1 MRQTIKIIV
10 SGAAMA
16 LLVFQHGCKDT
27 GTEPVFPKNP
37 REYTWTVDT
46 LIAHPDAIQ
55 TWMWDIYGT
64 SPQNV
69 YVVGHTDWTG
79 VNGNGIMWRYDGTRW
94 SIVNQGFREISLN
107 SITGFGPSNIYAAGS
122 KGSDALILH
131 FNGTSWTQ
139 TILPGYGLFTI
150 RGSSPSNIWAGGWG
164 GTVFRFDGAQWI
176 RVSADERLNFKDFA
190 VTNQK
195 TYAIAYRVDEQP
207 HDTLWYYSLCWNGQQ
222 WDTLD
227 VWLNSGA
234 NTPTFGAQSLSVI
247 DGELYSAGTPFPH
260 GTGLFKLVG
269 GKWIDIH
276 GNIRVAKVFGMSN
289 ESFFGVGSS
298 GKVYHFNGSNWYQ
311 FEQFKSNEFDFW
323 SGWTDGR
330 EAFIVGHN
338 FRKSIVLHGR

>member
-1 MRQTIKIIV
+1 MRYGIPAVAAIV
-10 SGAAMA
+10 MVAV
-16 LLVFQHGCKDT
+16 VFQHGCKDK
-27 GTEPVFPKNP
+27 GTEPVPPKNP

-69 YVVGHTDWTG
+69 CVVGHTDWTG

-94 SIVNQGFREISLN
+94 SIVNQGFRDISLN

-139 TILPGYGLFTI
+139 TILPGYGLFAI

-207 HDTLWYYSLCWNGQQ
+207 QDTIWYYSLSWNGQQ

-227 VWLNSGA
+227 VWLDLSLYPSA
-234 NTPTFGAQSLSVI
+234 ATFGAQSLSII
-247 DGELYSAGTPFPH
+247 DSELYSAG
-260 GTGLFKLVG
+260 GGLFRLEL
-269 GKWIDIH
+269 
-276 GNIRVAKVFGMSN
+276 GNWFKVLGNAKVAKVFGTSKNNMLA
-289 ESFFGVGSS
+289 VGTS
-298 GKVYHFNGSNWYQ
+298 GEANHYDGSNWYQ
-311 FEQFKSNEFDFW
+311 FEQFKSNEF
-323 SGWTDGR
+323 
-330 EAFIVGHN
+330 
-338 FRKSIVLHGR
+338 